1 MMWHRSMFV
10 IAALAGCTCGSSKP
24 DGAAPSTGRA
34 ERSVVAMSGPALAEK
49 EYYRL
54 DLAGE
59 PACKA
64 AAPCDVKIALTALAG
79 HKINVEYPTKF
90 EPGVT
95 AGLGVGA
102 TEFTVE
108 TPTRGVMSIRV
119 TPASAGTHTLNG
131 QFKLGV
137 CTDDKCEIDGPKI
150 ALPVTAI

>member
-1 MMWHRSMFV
+1 MLDRSLFV

-24 DGAAPSTGRA
+24 DGAAKAPGTA
-34 ERSVVAMSGPALAEK
+34 EKAVVPSGPALAEK

-54 DLAGE
+54 DLAGD

-79 HKINVEYPTKF
+79 HKINEEYPTKF
-90 EPGVT
+90 EP
-95 AGLGVGA
+95 APGLGVDA
-102 TEFTVE
+102 TKFTIE
-108 TPTRGVMSIRV
+108 APTRGVMSIRV

-137 CTDDKCEIDGPKI
+137 CTDDKCEIDGPQI